1 MIHLIDDFGQ
11 NIITKFRSST
21 SAAPEML
28 QKIGNVR
35 GPLSVV
41 RG

>member
-11 NIITKFRSST
+11 KIIAQFQSST
-21 SAAPEML
+21 SAATEML